1 MRDITGIALL
11 CSHSSIMTGMD
22 KAGIAFMALLLVLI
36 SLVFSILAVDRTSIE
51 ARPNPEALVPTNY
64 P

>member
-1 MRDITGIALL
+1 
-11 CSHSSIMTGMD
+11 MTGMD

-36 SLVFSILAVDRTSIE
+36 SLVFSILAVDRTAIE